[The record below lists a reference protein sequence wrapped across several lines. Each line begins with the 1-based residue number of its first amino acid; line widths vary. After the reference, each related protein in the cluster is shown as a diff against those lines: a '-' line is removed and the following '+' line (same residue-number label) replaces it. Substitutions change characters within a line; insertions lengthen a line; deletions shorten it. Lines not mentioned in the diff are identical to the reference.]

1 MLELSFAHPAALLH
15 TARRCIAGPG
25 EIHLWAFE
33 LDADATLLA
42 QCRGALSPQEKARA
56 DCFVFAVDMERYTLA
71 HAVTR
76 HVLAHYTN
84 IAPSVLDFSAGA
96 AGKPSVSGPL
106 CAAHLSFNLS
116 HSHGRALLAVSA
128 QRELGVDLEKIRPDV
143 SGREISER
151 FFSGTECAVIGS
163 APAEDVARTFFRHW
177 VAKEAVLKA
186 QGVGLGFE
194 LQHFSV
200 LFNADGM
207 QATVHSQSPE
217 RLSPGWRVRMLDAGP
232 DWTAAV
238 CAEGEDWE
246 PVPMRSD

>member
-1 MLELSFAHPAALLH
+1 MVELSFAHPAALLH
-15 TARRCIAGPG
+15 TTRRCIAGAG

-42 QCRGALSPQEKARA
+42 QCRDTLSPQEKARA
-56 DCFVFAVDMERYTLA
+56 DRFVFAVDVERYTLA

-76 HVLAHYTN
+76 HVLAHYAN
-84 IAPSVLDFSAGA
+84 LAPSVLDFSAGA
-96 AGKPSVSGPL
+96 AGKPSVSGPA

-116 HSHGRALLAVSA
+116 HSHERALLAVSA

-143 SGREISER
+143 SGLEISEQY
-151 FFSGTECAVIGS
+151 FSGAECAVIGS
-163 APAEDVARTFFRHW
+163 APAQDVPRAFFRHW

-194 LQHFSV
+194 LHRFSV

-207 QATVHSQSPE
+207 SATVHSESPE
-217 RLSPGWRVRMLDAGP
+217 RLSPGWRVRMLHAGAA
-232 DWTAAV
+232 WSAAV

-246 PVPMRSD
+246 PVPMRAD